1 MKPTDDGATA
11 AMIARPIATIGEV
24 FADGSTIEMI
34 GGVQDGNPRLMLWDG
49 AKEMV
54 GSLVEHRGRLYEPAP
69 INSSVLRELTLPTRS
84 SPHGSTREFLM
95 ETCKLVATLVGL
107 EEKSVALVG
116 RFVLCSALVDA
127 VSVAPA
133 LTIVGPDTA
142 RGNRLMALLRALCRH
157 SLPLTGVSAAGL
169 CSLPS
174 GARFTFLI
182 SQSTVSDKLLTLL
195 ADASSRDRK
204 IPLRGRL
211 LDLFGVQ
218 VIHCDSVLANDSWPS
233 RSIQISMIPTGQDLP
248 VFDLDAQHRISRE
261 SQAKLLSFRR
271 TNLSAARRLR
281 FDASKFTFALR
292 DVARSIAAATP
303 DDTELQNEIFDLLR
317 EPDAEIRSE
326 KWLELSCVLIEAV
339 LVACH
344 EAPGGVIYVSDLTE
358 IAGEILKRRGKES
371 KIDPGKF
378 GKRLKLLGFATEP
391 RDAKGSRLCLTEAV
405 RNRAQ
410 QLARDFGVP
419 EV

>member
-1 MKPTDDGATA
+1 MKSTVGAA
-11 AMIARPIATIGEV
+11 AATIARPIATIGEV
-24 FADGSTIEMI
+24 FADGSMIEMI
-34 GGVQDGNPRLMLWDG
+34 GGIQDGEPRLMLLDG
-49 AKEMV
+49 AKEVV
-54 GSLVEHRGRLYEPAP
+54 GSVVEHSGRLYEPAP

-95 ETCKLVATLVGL
+95 ETCKLLAHFVGL
-107 EEKSVALVG
+107 QEKSVALVG

-127 VSVAPA
+127 FSVAPA

-142 RGNRLMALLRALCRH
+142 RGNRLMALLRCLCRH

-182 SQSTVSDKLLTLL
+182 SQSTVSDKLLSLL
-195 ADASSRDRK
+195 ADATSRDRK

-233 RSIQISMIPTGQDLP
+233 RSIQISVIPTGQDLP
-248 VFDLDAQHRISRE
+248 LFDLDAQHRISSE
-261 SQAKLLSFRR
+261 FQAKLLSFRR
-271 TNLSAARRLR
+271 TNLTDAHRLR

-292 DVARSIAAATP
+292 DLARSIAAATP
-303 DDTELQNEIFDLLR
+303 DDAELQNEIFDVLR
-317 EPDAEIRSE
+317 EHDAEIRSE

-344 EAPGGVIYVSDLTE
+344 EAPGGVTYVSDLAA
-358 IAGEILKRRGKES
+358 IAEEILKRRGKES

-391 RDAKGSRLCLTEAV
+391 RDAKGSRLCLREAV

-410 QLARDFGVP
+410 QLARDFGIP